1 MPARE
6 MLGDLLALARRPSEA
21 LAEYKA
27 VLKMY
32 PNRFDALYGAA
43 RTADSLG
50 DRRTASD
57 FYAKLIS
64 ICAPGADRPELQT
77 ARQYLAANRN

>member
-6 MLGDLLALARRPSEA
+6 MLADLLTLARRPAEA
-21 LAEYKA
+21 LAEYKT

-43 RTADSLG
+43 GAADSLG
-50 DRRTASD
+50 DRRAAAD
-57 FYAKLIS
+57 FYAKLIA